1 MRDVDV
7 AVVGI
12 LTVETEVDGN
22 VLVKGTPRFE
32 TDVED
37 LDKGNFVVETVVVKT
52 GPLDRFCTTLI
63 VLVVETTIVEAVA
76 VGSIVGALVI
86 LSVGE
91 LPVVINVAENTQ
103 VVVTT

>member
-7 AVVGI
+7 AVVSTLI
-12 LTVETEVDGN
+12 VETEVDGN

-32 TDVED
+32 TEVED
-37 LDKGNFVVETVVVKT
+37 MDIGNFVVETVVVI
-52 GPLDRFCTTLI
+52 GLLDRFCTTLI

-76 VGSIVGALVI
+76 VGSILEGLVI

-91 LPVVINVAENTQ
+91 LSVVINVAENTQ